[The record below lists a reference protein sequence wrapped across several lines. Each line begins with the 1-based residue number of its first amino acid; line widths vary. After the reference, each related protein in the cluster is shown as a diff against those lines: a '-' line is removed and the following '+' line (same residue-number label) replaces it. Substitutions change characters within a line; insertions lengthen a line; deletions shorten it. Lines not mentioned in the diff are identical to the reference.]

1 VKAFQYR
8 LRIMLVVIE
17 DRRDPLD
24 EELSSVTGL
33 KETIGLS
40 VKVGHLGWK
49 CNTSYAPVDDP
60 CQR

>member
-1 VKAFQYR
+1 
-8 LRIMLVVIE
+8 MLVVIE

-24 EELSSVTGL
+24 EELFSVTGL